1 MWWNVRRRFGMGA
14 PLTPHGFADALCAP
28 RGTDSMNDGAVGA
41 ASVAELEI
49 RSLVKR
55 YTARS
60 VVGPL
65 SFSVAAGEFVSLLG
79 PSGCGKTTTL
89 RCIAGFETPEA
100 GDILLDGERIDR
112 QPPNRR
118 NIGLVFQNYALFP
131 HLTIFENVAFGLR
144 LRRLGLPEI
153 RRRAG
158 DALDLVGLADLA
170 DRYPRQLSGGQQQRI
185 AIARSVVLEPRIL
198 MFDEPLSNLDFKLRV
213 TMRNELRELQRR
225 LGKTAIYVTHDQSEA
240 LALSDR
246 IVVMSNGR
254 IEQIGS
260 PREIYERP
268 ANPFVADFIGN
279 SNLLDAVVLTVAPD
293 ATTIRTDRGLTLRAA
308 PAARNVGDRV
318 VVMIRPEHVRL
329 ASSRGSSGENT
340 MRVRVREATYLGQD
354 LHLRVISGE
363 QSLTVMT
370 QGSALRSLNAG
381 DEVDAA
387 IAVTDVLLLQT

>member
-1 MWWNVRRRFGMGA
+1 
-14 PLTPHGFADALCAP
+14 
-28 RGTDSMNDGAVGA
+28 MNDGAVGA
-41 ASVAELEI
+41 ARVAELEL
-49 RSLVKR
+49 RGLVRR
-55 YTARS
+55 YTAQS

-89 RCIAGFETPEA
+89 RCIAGFETPDE
-100 GDILLDGERIDR
+100 GGIFLDGARIDR
-112 QPPNRR
+112 EPPNRR
-118 NIGLVFQNYALFP
+118 NIGLVFQSYALFP

-144 LRRLGLPEI
+144 LRRLAPVEI
-153 RRRAG
+153 TQRVG
-158 DALDLVGLADLA
+158 DALNLVGLSDLA
-170 DRYPRQLSGGQQQRI
+170 ERYPRQLSGGQQQRI

-213 TMRNELRELQRR
+213 TMRNELRDLQRR

-268 ANPFVADFIGN
+268 ANAFVADFIGN
-279 SNLLDAVVLTVAPD
+279 SNLLDAAVIAVGSDAITV
-293 ATTIRTDRGLTLRAA
+293 RTDRGLMLRAA
-308 PAARNVGDRV
+308 STAHGIGDRV
-318 VVMIRPEHVRL
+318 VVMIRPEQVRL
-329 ASSRGSSGENT
+329 APSRDPVGENA
-340 MRVRVREATYLGQD
+340 MRVRVKETTYLGQD
-354 LHLRVISGE
+354 LHLRVVNGE
-363 QSLTVMT
+363 QALTVMA
-370 QGSALRSLNAG
+370 QGSALRNLKVG

-387 IAVTDVLLLQT
+387 VAVCDVLLLPA